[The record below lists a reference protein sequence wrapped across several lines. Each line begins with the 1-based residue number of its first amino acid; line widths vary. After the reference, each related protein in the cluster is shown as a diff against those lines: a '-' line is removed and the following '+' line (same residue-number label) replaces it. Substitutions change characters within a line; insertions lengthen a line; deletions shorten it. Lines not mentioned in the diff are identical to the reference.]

1 MESVMKKVILFCL
14 CVSVAFASSLGIV
27 QKVEGIVKVKHED
40 SIRKLKVKR
49 GYVIEP
55 GDILSTFRHSY
66 AVLKLDDNSSVVL
79 GERAVIAFDNA
90 NDWRQNNGKI
100 YYKITSKDVKNRLK
114 IKTNFAIIGIKGT
127 TFVVSAETN
136 SSYVALK
143 EGIVGISSIQ
153 EEFQLYKK
161 KIMSEYEAYVKQ
173 QKEGF
178 EKFKKEQEEY
188 VMTMTKEF
196 DLEAGNTVSFS
207 GEKAIETPLQSKREF
222 ERFEQML
229 QE

>member
-1 MESVMKKVILFCL
+1 MKKVILLCL
-14 CVSVAFASSLGIV
+14 FVGVAFASSLGIV
-27 QKVEGIVKVKHED
+27 QKVDGIVKVKHKD
-40 SIRKLKVKR
+40 SIKKMKVTK
-49 GYVIEP
+49 GYEILP
-55 GDILSTFRHSY
+55 GDIISTYRHAH
-66 AVLKLDDNSSVVL
+66 AVLKLADKSSVVL
-79 GERAVIAFDNA
+79 SERSVIAFDTA
-90 NDWRQNNGKI
+90 LDWKQKSGKV
-100 YYKITSKDVKNRLK
+100 YYKITSKDVKNKLK

-127 TFVVSAETN
+127 TFIVGADTN

-143 EGIVGISSIQ
+143 EGLIGIASIK

-161 KIMSEYEAYVKQ
+161 KVMSEYEAYVKQ

-196 DLEAGNTVSFS
+196 DLSAGNVVSFS
-207 GEKAIETPLQSKREF
+207 GEKAIENPLQSKEEF
-222 ERFEQML
+222 KRFEQML